1 MTDTAEQVRFPGPGE
16 IEGFWA
22 FDKMHAPRPLHPLS
36 QDLVMST
43 LAIGFTKA
51 QDEYDCPVVASN
63 QAINHYF
70 YMSFH
75 PHPDES
81 VIADRMSRYLDTL
94 DQKVPLVG
102 KRWTSEWLPL
112 IKGRNESERDA
123 DYSGMTDAELLAKFD
138 DMTEWMTQMWYIH
151 GHINFALLSGAALS
165 DMYTAVMRPD
175 DPTESYQILQG
186 YHTRPVDA
194 AHGLWRLSRVAKSSP
209 ALTALFD
216 ENHPRDLAAKLAETD
231 EGRTFLDQ
239 LNAYLYDFGWRSD
252 AVYDIADVP
261 WRENPAIPLGNIA
274 RYINMPDSDDPMIQF
289 ERAVKHR
296 EDLTARIR
304 AKLGD
309 DPDQLATFEKLF
321 DAAQYAYPL
330 TEDHAFYID
339 QMGVVLLRTFV
350 LSVGDALVRNGVIDS
365 RDDVFFLYR
374 DEVREA
380 LTDGGDQRTTVT
392 TRKAS
397 VQAAAQASP
406 PGALGTPPPPPQ
418 PGDFVDPFMDA
429 LVTRLLGIKPPPE
442 GEQDP
447 DVIDGVAGSPGIY
460 RGVARVVKSLDEA
473 GDLED
478 GEVMVCEM
486 TLPPWVPMF
495 SIAGAVVS
503 DVGGVMSH
511 CAIVAREF
519 NIPAV
524 VGSVDGTTR
533 ITTGQTITV
542 DGIKGVVYLDGREL

>member
-1 MTDTAEQVRFPGPGE
+1 MTDTAEQVRFPGPDE

-43 LAIGFTKA
+43 LAVGFTKA
-51 QDEYDCPVVASN
+51 QAEYDCPVVASN

-70 YMSFH
+70 YMAFH
-75 PHPDES
+75 PHPDEA
-81 VIADRMSRYLDTL
+81 VVEDRMSRYLDTL
-94 DQKVPLVG
+94 DKKVPQVG
-102 KRWTSEWLPL
+102 KRWTNEWLPM
-112 IKGRNESERDA
+112 IRSRNEAERDA
-123 DYSGMTDAELLAKFD
+123 DYSKMSNAELLEKFD
-138 DMTEWMTQMWYIH
+138 DMKDWMTEMWYVH
-151 GHINFALLSGAALS
+151 GHINFALVSGAALS
-165 DMYTAVMRPD
+165 DLYTDVMHPD

-194 AHGLWRLSRVAKSSP
+194 AHGLWRLSRIVRDSP
-209 ALTALFD
+209 TLHQLFD
-216 ENHPRDLAAKLAETD
+216 DNHPRDLAAKLAETD
-231 EGRTFLDQ
+231 EGRAFLDQ
-239 LNAYLYDFGWRSD
+239 LNDYLYDFGWRSD

-261 WRENPAIPLGNIA
+261 WRENPSIPLGNIA
-274 RYINMPDSDDPMIQF
+274 RYINMSDEDDPMIQY

-296 EDLTARIR
+296 EDLTAKIR
-304 AKLGD
+304 AKIAD
-309 DPDQLATFEKLF
+309 NPVQRAKFEELF
-321 DAAQYAYPL
+321 DAAKYAVPL

-339 QMGVVLLRTFV
+339 QMGVVLLRTFC
-350 LSVGDALVRNGVIDS
+350 LAVGDALARDGVIED
-365 RDDVFFLYR
+365 RNDVFFLHQ
-374 DEVREA
+374 DEVRDA
-380 LTDGGDQRTTVT
+380 LANGGDKKATVNERRT
-392 TRKAS
+392 S
-397 VQAAAQASP
+397 VEAAAQASP
-406 PGALGTPPPPPQ
+406 PGAVGTPPPPPQ
-418 PGDFVDPFMDA
+418 PGGFVDPFMDA
-429 LVTRLLGIKPPPE
+429 IVTRLLGIKPPAE
-442 GEQDP
+442 GEVDP

-460 RGVARVVKSLDEA
+460 RGVARVVHSLDEA

-478 GEVMVCEM
+478 GEIMVCEM

-495 SIAGAVVS
+495 GIAGAVVS

>member
-1 MTDTAEQVRFPGPGE
+1 
-16 IEGFWA
+16 
-22 FDKMHAPRPLHPLS
+22 
-36 QDLVMST
+36 MST
-43 LAIGFTKA
+43 LAVGFTKA

-81 VIADRMSRYLDTL
+81 VIADRMTRYLDTL
-94 DQKVPLVG
+94 DEKVPLVG
-102 KRWTSEWLPL
+102 KRWTNEWLPL

-138 DMTEWMTQMWYIH
+138 DMTDWMTQMWYIH

-216 ENHPRDLAAKLAETD
+216 ENHPRDLAAKLAESD
-231 EGRTFLDQ
+231 EGRAYLDQ

-304 AKLGD
+304 AKLAG
-309 DPDQLATFEKLF
+309 DPDQLATFDKLF

-365 RDDVFFLYR
+365 RNDVFFLYR
-374 DEVREA
+374 DEVRDA
-380 LTDGGDQRTTVT
+380 LTNGGDQRTTVAE
-392 TRKAS
+392 RKVS

-406 PGALGTPPPPPQ
+406 PGAVGTPPPPPQ
-418 PGDFVDPFMDA
+418 PGDFVDPFIDA
-429 LVTRLLGIKPPPE
+429 IVTRLLGIKPPSE

-447 DVIDGVAGSPGIY
+447 AIIDAVAGSPGIY
-460 RGVARVVKSLDEA
+460 RGIARVVRSLDEA

-478 GEVMVCEM
+478 GEIMVCEM

>member
-1 MTDTAEQVRFPGPGE
+1 MTDTAEQVKFPGPNE

-43 LAIGFTKA
+43 LAVGFTKA
-51 QDEYDCPVVASN
+51 QAEYDCPIVASN

-70 YMSFH
+70 YMAFH
-75 PHPDES
+75 PHPDAAVVE
-81 VIADRMSRYLDTL
+81 DRMTRYLDTI

-102 KRWTSEWLPL
+102 KRWTNEWLPL
-112 IKGRNESERDA
+112 IRNRNEAERDA
-123 DYSGMTDAELLAKFD
+123 DYSGLSNAELLAKFD

-151 GHINFALLSGAALS
+151 GHINFALVSGARLS
-165 DMYTAVMRPD
+165 DLYAEVMHPE
-175 DPTESYQILQG
+175 DPTEAYQILQG

-194 AHGLWRLSRVAKSSP
+194 AHGLWRLSRIVRESP
-209 ALTALFD
+209 TMHRLFD
-216 ENHPRDLAAKLAETD
+216 ENPPRDLAAKLAETE
-231 EGRTFLDQ
+231 EGRDFLDQ
-239 LNAYLYDFGWRSD
+239 LNEYLYDFGWRSD

-261 WRENPAIPLGNIA
+261 WRENPSIPLGNIA
-274 RYINMPDSDDPMIQF
+274 RYINMPDEDDPMIQY

-296 EDLTARIR
+296 EDLTAKIE
-304 AKLGD
+304 AKLAD
-309 DPDQLATFEKLF
+309 DPERRAEFEELF
-321 DAAQYAYPL
+321 DAARFAVPL

-339 QMGVVLLRTFV
+339 QMGVVLLRTFC
-350 LSVGDALVRNGVIDS
+350 LAVGDALARDGVIDD
-365 RDDVFFLYR
+365 RDDVFFLFK
-374 DEVREA
+374 DEVRDA
-380 LTDGGDQRTTVT
+380 LANGGDQRATVIV
-392 TRKAS
+392 RKAS
-397 VQAAAQASP
+397 VEAAAQASP
-406 PGALGTPPPPPQ
+406 PGAIGTPPPPPS
-418 PGDFVDPFMDA
+418 GDFVDPFMDA
-429 LVTRLLGIKPPPE
+429 IVTRLLGIKPPAE
-442 GEQDP
+442 GEVDP
-447 DVIDGVAGSPGIY
+447 AVIDGVAGSPGIY

-478 GEVMVCEM
+478 GEIMVCEM

-524 VGSVDGTTR
+524 VGTVDGTTR
-533 ITTGQTITV
+533 IKTGQVITV
-542 DGIKGVVYLDGREL
+542 DGIKGDVYLDGREI

>member
-1 MTDTAEQVRFPGPGE
+1 MTDTAEQVKFPSPDE

-43 LAIGFTKA
+43 LAVGFTKA
-51 QDEYDCPVVASN
+51 QAEYGCSVVASN

-75 PHPDES
+75 PHPDAA
-81 VIADRMSRYLDTL
+81 VIEDRMSRYLDTL
-94 DQKVPLVG
+94 DKKVPLVG
-102 KRWTSEWLPL
+102 KRWTNEWLPM
-112 IKGRNESERDA
+112 IRSRNEGERGA
-123 DYSGMTDAELLAKFD
+123 DYSTMSNAELLAKFD
-138 DMTEWMTQMWYIH
+138 DMTDWMTEMWYVH
-151 GHINFALLSGAALS
+151 GHINFALVSGAKLS
-165 DMYTAVMRPD
+165 DLYTDIMHPD

-194 AHGLWRLSRVAKSSP
+194 AHGLWRLSRVVRDSP
-209 ALTALFD
+209 TLHQVFD
-216 ENHPRDLAAKLAETD
+216 DHHPRDLAAKLAETD
-231 EGRTFLDQ
+231 EGRAFLDQ
-239 LNAYLYDFGWRSD
+239 LNEYLYDFGWRSD

-261 WRENPAIPLGNIA
+261 WRENPSIPLGNIA
-274 RYINMPDSDDPMIQF
+274 RYVNMPDEDDPMIQY

-296 EDLTARIR
+296 EDLTAKIR
-304 AKLGD
+304 AKLAD
-309 DPDQLATFEKLF
+309 TPDELAKF
-321 DAAQYAYPL
+321 DEYYEAAQYAVPL

-350 LSVGDALVRNGVIDS
+350 LAVGDALVRDCVIAN
-365 RDDVFFLYR
+365 RNDVFFLYR

-380 LTDGGDQRTTVT
+380 LTNGGDHRGTVAE
-392 TRKAS
+392 RKLS

-406 PGALGTPPPPPQ
+406 PGAVGTPPPPPQ
-418 PGDFVDPFMDA
+418 PGGFVDPFMDA
-429 LVTRLLGIKPPPE
+429 LVTRLLGIKPPAE

-447 DVIDGVAGSPGIY
+447 AIIEGVAGSPGIY

-478 GEVMVCEM
+478 REIMVCGM

-503 DVGGVMSH
+503 AGRGGIEP
-511 CAIVAREF
+511 CAIVRR
-519 NIPAV
+519 AV
-524 VGSVDGTTR
+524 G
-533 ITTGQTITV
+533 
-542 DGIKGVVYLDGREL
+542 

>member
-1 MTDTAEQVRFPGPGE
+1 MTDTAEQVRFPGPDE

-43 LAIGFTKA
+43 LAVGFTKA
-51 QDEYDCPVVASN
+51 QVEYDCPVVASN

-70 YMSFH
+70 YMAFH
-75 PHPDES
+75 PHPDEA
-81 VIADRMSRYLDTL
+81 VVEDRMSRYLDTL
-94 DQKVPLVG
+94 DKKVPLVG
-102 KRWTSEWLPL
+102 KRWTNEWLPL

-123 DYSGMTDAELLAKFD
+123 DYSGMSNAELLAKFD
-138 DMTEWMTQMWYIH
+138 DMKSWMTEMWYIH
-151 GHINFALLSGAALS
+151 GHINFALVSGVKLS
-165 DMYTAVMRPD
+165 DMYADVMQPD
-175 DPTESYQILQG
+175 DPTEAYQILQG
-186 YHTRPVDA
+186 HHTRPVDA
-194 AHGLWRLSRVAKSSP
+194 AHGLWRLSRVVRDNAS
-209 ALTALFD
+209 LHQLFD
-216 ENHPRDLAAKLAETD
+216 ENHPRDLAAKLAETED
-231 EGRTFLDQ
+231 GRAFLAQ
-239 LNAYLYDFGWRSD
+239 LNDYLYDFGWRSD

-274 RYINMPDSDDPMIQF
+274 RYINMPDGDDPMIQY

-296 EDLTARIR
+296 EDLTAKIR
-304 AKLGD
+304 AKLAAN
-309 DPDQLATFEKLF
+309 PEQLAKFDEF
-321 DAAQYAYPL
+321 YDAAQYAVPL

-350 LSVGDALVRNGVIDS
+350 LAVGDALVRDGVIDDRS
-365 RDDVFFLYR
+365 DVFFLYQ
-374 DEVREA
+374 DEVRDA
-380 LTDGGDQRTTVT
+380 LANGGDQRATVI
-392 TRKAS
+392 TRRAS
-397 VQAAAQASP
+397 VEAAAQASP
-406 PGALGTPPPPPQ
+406 PGAVGTPPPPPQ
-418 PGDFVDPFMDA
+418 PGGFVDPFMDA
-429 LVTRLLGIKPPPE
+429 IVTRLLGIKPPPE

-447 DVIDGVAGSPGIY
+447 NVIDGVAGSPGIY

-533 ITTGQTITV
+533 ITSGQTITV

>member
-1 MTDTAEQVRFPGPGE
+1 MTDTAEQVTFPGPNE

-43 LAIGFTKA
+43 LAVGFTKA
-51 QDEYDCPVVASN
+51 QAEYDCPVVASN

-70 YMSFH
+70 YMAFH
-75 PHPDES
+75 PHPDEA
-81 VIADRMSRYLDTL
+81 VVEDRMSRYLDTL
-94 DQKVPLVG
+94 DKKVPLVG
-102 KRWTSEWLPL
+102 KRWTNEWLPM
-112 IKGRNESERDA
+112 IRSRNEAERDA
-123 DYSGMTDAELLAKFD
+123 DYSGMSNAALLAKFD
-138 DMTEWMTQMWYIH
+138 DMTDWMTEMWYVH
-151 GHINFALLSGAALS
+151 GHINFALVSGVKLS
-165 DMYTAVMRPD
+165 DFYADVMHPD
-175 DPTESYQILQG
+175 DPTEAYQILQG
-186 YHTRPVDA
+186 HHTRPVDA
-194 AHGLWRLSRVAKSSP
+194 AHGLWALSRIVRDSP
-209 ALTALFD
+209 SMHKLFD
-216 ENHPRDLAAKLAETD
+216 ENHPRDLAKKLSETD
-231 EGRTFLDQ
+231 EGRAFLDQ

-261 WRENPAIPLGNIA
+261 WRENPSIPLGNIA
-274 RYINMPDSDDPMIQF
+274 RYINMPDEDDPMIQY

-296 EDLTARIR
+296 EDLTAKIR
-304 AKLGD
+304 AKLAA
-309 DPDQLATFEKLF
+309 DPAELAKF
-321 DAAQYAYPL
+321 DEYYEAAQYAVPL

-350 LSVGDALVRNGVIDS
+350 LAVGDALVRDGVIDDRS
-365 RDDVFFLYR
+365 DVFFLHR

-380 LTDGGDQRTTVT
+380 LSNRGDQRATVAK
-392 TRKAS
+392 RKVS
-397 VQAAAQASP
+397 VEAAANASP
-406 PGALGTPPPPPQ
+406 PGAVGTPPPPPQ
-418 PGDFVDPFMDA
+418 PGGFVDPFMDA
-429 LVTRLLGIKPPPE
+429 IVTRLLGIKPPAE

-447 DVIDGVAGSPGIY
+447 NVIDGVAGSPGVY

-478 GEVMVCEM
+478 GEIMVCEM